1 MYGPVPVD
9 ALPGIF
15 YFATLYY
22 MPNKKLLLLSCCAP
36 CSGGVLARAAALGLD
51 ITILFY
57 NPNIYPL
64 SEYEKRRDEQKRAC
78 EHFGISFVEL
88 PYEPEEWSRLVKGL
102 ENEPERGKRCSMCF
116 FMRLKKAA
124 QYAKAHG
131 FEEISSVLGVSRYK
145 DMQQVNAAGRAACQA
160 QGVHYDETN
169 WRRNGLEEARRAVW
183 KELNFYSQQYC
194 GCVFSLQAAEQH
206 RKKAVK

>member
-1 MYGPVPVD
+1 
-9 ALPGIF
+9 
-15 YFATLYY
+15 
-22 MPNKKLLLLSCCAP
+22 MPNAKKLLLLSCCAP
-36 CSGGVLARAAALGLD
+36 CSGGVLSRAAALGLD
-51 ITILFY
+51 VTLLFY

-78 EHFGISFVEL
+78 AHFGIHFVEL
-88 PYEPEEWSRLVKGL
+88 PYEPQEWERLVTGL
-102 ENEPERGKRCSMCF
+102 ENEPERGKRCSVCF

-124 QYAKAHG
+124 QYAKEHD

-145 DMQQVNAAGRAACQA
+145 DMEQVNAAARAACA
-160 QGVHYDETN
+160 QEGVVYNETN

-194 GCVFSLQAAEQH
+194 GCRFSLQAAQN
-206 RKKAVK
+206 RGKKEKEDVCFKK

>member
-1 MYGPVPVD
+1 MYTVN
-9 ALPGIF
+9 
-15 YFATLYY
+15 
-22 MPNKKLLLLSCCAP
+22 MPNAKKLLLLSCCAP
-36 CSGGVLARAAALGLD
+36 CSGGVLSRAAALGLD
-51 ITILFY
+51 VTLLFY

-78 EHFGISFVEL
+78 AHFGIHFVEL
-88 PYEPEEWSRLVKGL
+88 PYEPQEWERLVTGL
-102 ENEPERGKRCSMCF
+102 ENEPERGKRCSVCF

-124 QYAKAHG
+124 QYAKENG

-145 DMQQVNAAGRAACQA
+145 DMEQVNAAARAACA
-160 QGVHYDETN
+160 QEGVVYNETN

-194 GCVFSLQAAEQH
+194 GCRFSLQAAQN
-206 RKKAVK
+206 RGKKEKEDVCFKK

>member
-1 MYGPVPVD
+1 
-9 ALPGIF
+9 
-15 YFATLYY
+15 
-22 MPNKKLLLLSCCAP
+22 MPNAKKLLLLSCCAP
-36 CSGGVLARAAALGLD
+36 CSGGVLSRAAALGLD
-51 ITILFY
+51 VTLLFY

-78 EHFGISFVEL
+78 AHFGIHFVEL
-88 PYEPEEWSRLVKGL
+88 PYEPQEWEGLVTGL
-102 ENEPERGKRCSMCF
+102 ENEPERGKRCSVCF

-124 QYAKAHG
+124 QYAKEHG

-145 DMQQVNAAGRAACQA
+145 DMEQVNAAARAACA
-160 QGVHYDETN
+160 QEGVVYNETN

-194 GCVFSLQAAEQH
+194 GCRFSLQAAQN
-206 RKKAVK
+206 RGKKEKEDVCFKK

>member
-1 MYGPVPVD
+1 
-9 ALPGIF
+9 
-15 YFATLYY
+15 
-22 MPNKKLLLLSCCAP
+22 MPNAKKLLLLSCCAP
-36 CSGGVLARAAALGLD
+36 CSGGVLSRAAALGLD
-51 ITILFY
+51 VTLLFY

-78 EHFGISFVEL
+78 AHFGIHFVEL
-88 PYEPEEWSRLVKGL
+88 PYEPQEWERLVTGL
-102 ENEPERGKRCSMCF
+102 ENEPERGKRCSVCF

-124 QYAKAHG
+124 QYAKEHG

-145 DMQQVNAAGRAACQA
+145 DMEQVNAAARAACA
-160 QGVHYDETN
+160 QEGVVYNEPN

-194 GCVFSLQAAEQH
+194 GCRFSLQAAQN
-206 RKKAVK
+206 RGKKEKDDVCFKK

>member
-1 MYGPVPVD
+1 MEP
-9 ALPGIF
+9 PG
-15 YFATLYY
+15 
-22 MPNKKLLLLSCCAP
+22 
-36 CSGGVLARAAALGLD
+36 
-51 ITILFY
+51 
-57 NPNIYPL
+57 
-64 SEYEKRRDEQKRAC
+64 
-78 EHFGISFVEL
+78 
-88 PYEPEEWSRLVKGL
+88 KGA
-102 ENEPERGKRCSMCF
+102 GKRTRTRQTLQRVL

-131 FEEISSVLGVSRYK
+131 FEEVSSVLGVSRYK